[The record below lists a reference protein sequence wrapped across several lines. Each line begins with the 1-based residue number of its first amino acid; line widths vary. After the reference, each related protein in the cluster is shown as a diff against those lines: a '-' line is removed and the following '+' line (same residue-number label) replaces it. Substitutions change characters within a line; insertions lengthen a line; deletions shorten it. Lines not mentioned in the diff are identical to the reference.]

1 MMKDWTNPPVKFR
14 DLNLTKTSF
23 LSNGLKLFVIGNVEG
38 GLTNAYDYFSIGEI
52 NDLISLLKE
61 RYYDRYIIFTGN
73 EFKRINNKYFVEFV
87 WQVEKMRHLA
97 NINWKQQSRTT
108 GTASSN
114 ITGEENVDMKRADT
128 PTTITG
134 DLVDTYTTSQD
145 KNKLEKVQD
154 ESRESET
161 FTEGNLIS
169 QLLMLE
175 EYREKMLNIMNKY
188 FESFSVLFLNIDIE
202 D

>member
-1 MMKDWTNPPVKFR
+1 MMKDWSKSPVRFR
-14 DLNLTKTSF
+14 DLNLTKTNF
-23 LSNGLKLFVIGNVEG
+23 LSASLRFYRVGN
-38 GLTNAYDYFSIGEI
+38 TTAYDYLSISEI
-52 NDLISLLKE
+52 NDLISFLKD
-61 RYYDRYIIFTGN
+61 RYYNRYIIFEGY
-73 EFKRINNKYFVEFV
+73 EFKKINNKSFVEFIYNLD
-87 WQVEKMRHLA
+87 KMRELA
-97 NINWKQQSRTT
+97 NIDWKQESRTT

-128 PTTITG
+128 PTTLTG
-134 DLVDTYTTSQD
+134 DLVDSYTTSQD

-161 FTEGNLIS
+161 YTEGNLIS
-169 QLLMLE
+169 QLLMLDE
-175 EYREKMLNIMNKY
+175 HRENMFKIMNKY

>member
-23 LSNGLKLFVIGNVEG
+23 ISDGLKLFVIGN
-38 GLTNAYDYFSIGEI
+38 TNAYDYFSIGEI
-52 NDLISLLKE
+52 NSLITLLKE
-61 RYYDRYIIFTGN
+61 RYYNRYIIFTGN
-73 EFKRINNKYFVEFV
+73 EFKRINNKSFVEFV
-87 WQVEKMRHLA
+87 CQVEKMRELA
-97 NINWKQQSRTT
+97 NIEWKQQSRTT

-145 KNKLEKVQD
+145 RNKLEKMQD

-161 FTEGNLIS
+161 YTEGNLIS
-169 QLLMLE
+169 QLLMLD
-175 EYREKMLNIMNKY
+175 EYREKMFNTMNKY

-202 D
+202 E

>member
-1 MMKDWTNPPVKFR
+1 MMMKEWTNPPVKFS
-14 DLNLTKTSF
+14 DLNITKTNF
-23 LSNGLKLFVIGNVEG
+23 LSNSLQFFLVGN
-38 GLTNAYDYFSIGEI
+38 TNAYDYFGISELNSLI
-52 NDLISLLKE
+52 NLLKE

-73 EFKRINNKYFVEFV
+73 EFKRINNKSFVEFV
-87 WQVEKMRHLA
+87 YQVENMRQLA
-97 NINWKQQSRTT
+97 NIDWKQETRTT

-128 PTTITG
+128 PTTLTG
-134 DLVDTYTTSQD
+134 DLVDSYTTSQD
-145 KNKLEKVQD
+145 KNRLEKVQD

-161 FTEGNLIS
+161 ITEGNLIL
-169 QLLMLE
+169 QLLRLD
-175 EYREKMLNIMNKY
+175 EYREKMFRIMNKY